1 MTISVEFWQLVTLL
15 VSFFG
20 FVAGVAKVIGR
31 QNVKYLDTRFQA
43 LEESRKLADAAIHNT
58 LKQHIAEEAK
68 NSDQL
73 IELERKLLNW
83 KADLPLHYVRRED
96 FIRNQS
102 IIEAKLDGLAL
113 KIENAQLK
121 GASHGA

>member
-1 MTISVEFWQLVTLL
+1 MTITVEFWQLVALL
-15 VSFFG
+15 LSFFG

-43 LEESRKLADAAIHNT
+43 MEESRREADAAIHST
-58 LKQHIAEEAK
+58 LKQHIEEEAK

-73 IELERKLLNW
+73 IDLERQWLKW
-83 KADLPLHYVRRED
+83 KAELPLQYVRRED

-102 IIEAKLDGLAL
+102 VIEAKLDGLAL
-113 KIENAQLK
+113 KIENVQLK

>member
-31 QNVKYLDTRFQA
+31 QNVKYLDTRFA
-43 LEESRKLADAAIHNT
+43 TMEESRQLADAAIHNT
-58 LKQHIAEEAK
+58 LKQHIEDEAK

-73 IELERKLLNW
+73 IALERQMLRWQADMPLN
-83 KADLPLHYVRRED
+83 YVRRED
-96 FIRNQS
+96 FIRNQTN
-102 IIEAKLDGLAL
+102 IEAKLDGLAL
-113 KIENAQLK
+113 KIENALLK
-121 GASHGA
+121 GGYPK